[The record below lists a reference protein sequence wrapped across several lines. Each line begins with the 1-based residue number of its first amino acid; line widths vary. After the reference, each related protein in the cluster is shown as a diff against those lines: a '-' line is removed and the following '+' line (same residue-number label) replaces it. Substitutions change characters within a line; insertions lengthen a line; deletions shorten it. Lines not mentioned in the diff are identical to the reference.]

1 MVREDIHR
9 RDNAGKWAADII
21 IVPCGASVL
30 AIAMVLYNLE
40 LGTGAYDVKAG
51 VALILL
57 LLKEFFFLAIAFWY
71 VAKVNGKADAL
82 TVKLSKA
89 LWRPEEGHLLPDV
102 ERLSIYASSVAEP
115 ISYTLLF
122 KRVNWNDV
130 LFSGGSFALT
140 IIVGIVKNLLGVSS

>member
-1 MVREDIHR
+1 
-9 RDNAGKWAADII
+9 
-21 IVPCGASVL
+21 VL
-30 AIAMVLYNLE
+30 AIAMVLYSLE
-40 LGTGAYDVKAG
+40 LGTGAYDVKEG

-89 LWRPEEGHLLPDV
+89 LWCPEEGHLLPDV
-102 ERLSIYASSVAEP
+102 TRLSIYASSVAEP
-115 ISYTLLF
+115 VSYTLLF

-140 IIVGIVKNLLGVSS
+140 IIVGVIKNLLGVSS